1 MPSELGGDAMPTK
14 RIGIL
19 TSGGDAPGMNAAIR
33 AATRYAIHNDQRVF
47 AINGGY
53 QGLVESKIEEINNRF
68 VGDILTRG
76 GTIIGTMRSPDFQ
89 TEEGFENALK
99 TIHRWELDCIIAIGG
114 DGTFRGA
121 VELMEHGHKIIG
133 IPATIDN
140 DVHGTEFCIGFDTA
154 VNTALEC
161 LRRLRDTAGAHRRT
175 LIMEVMGRESGWI
188 ALYAG
193 IAGGAEAIIIPE
205 FPVNYGEICDEL
217 DKGIT
222 RGKKHAILVVAEGI
236 ARVHHNRRDIASG
249 YLVAQ
254 EIEKYLKFRPT
265 VVVLG
270 HVQRGGSPS
279 AQDAILATKMGI
291 AAVEHIL
298 NDECGVMVAVKGG
311 EMTSAPLEDVAKGHN
326 VIDEALYKANMS
338 LIG

>member
-1 MPSELGGDAMPTK
+1 MTTK
-14 RIGIL
+14 TIGIL
-19 TSGGDAPGMNAAIR
+19 TSGGDAPGMNAALR
-33 AATRYAIHNDQRVF
+33 AATRYAIHADQRVF
-47 AINGGY
+47 AVYGGY
-53 QGLVESKIEEINNRF
+53 QGLVDGKIDEMSNRS

-76 GTIIGTMRSPDFQ
+76 GTIIGTRRSPEFE
-89 TEEGFENALK
+89 TEEGFEKALK
-99 TIHRWELDCIIAIGG
+99 NIHRWELDCLIAIGG

-121 VELMEHGHKIIG
+121 MDLIKKDIKVIG

-161 LRRLRDTAGAHRRT
+161 LRRLRDTAGAHKRT

-193 IAGGAEAIIIPE
+193 IAGGAEAIIVPE
-205 FPVNYGEICDEL
+205 FTPDYSAICDEL

-222 RGKKHAILVVAEGI
+222 KGKKHAILVVAEGV
-236 ARVHHNRRDIASG
+236 ARVHHKNEDIASG
-249 YLVAQ
+249 YYVAHQ
-254 EIEKYLKFRPT
+254 VEKYLGFKPT

-270 HVQRGGSPS
+270 HIQRGGSPS
-279 AQDAILATKMGI
+279 AADAILATRMGI
-291 AAVEHIL
+291 AAVDHIL
-298 NDECGVMVAVKGG
+298 NDEFGVMTAVKTGQ
-311 EMTSAPLEDVAKGHN
+311 MTSAPLEDVAKGHN
-326 VIDEALYKANMS
+326 KLDEELYNANLN

>member
-1 MPSELGGDAMPTK
+1 MSAK

-19 TSGGDAPGMNAAIR
+19 TSGGDAPGMNAALR
-33 AATRYAIHNDQRVF
+33 AATRYAIHADQRVF
-47 AINGGY
+47 AVKGGF
-53 QGLVESKIEEINNRF
+53 QGLIDGDIEEMSNRY

-76 GTIIGTMRSPDFQ
+76 GTIIGTQRSPDFQ
-89 TEEGFENALK
+89 TEKGFQSALRN
-99 TIHRWELDCIIAIGG
+99 IHRWDLDCLIAIGG

-121 VELMEHGHKIIG
+121 MELIKEGHKIVG

-161 LRRLRDTAGAHRRT
+161 LRRLRDTAGAHKRT

-193 IAGGAEAIIIPE
+193 IAGGAEAIIVPE
-205 FPVNYGEICDEL
+205 FPVDYEEICDEL

-222 RGKKHAILVVAEGI
+222 KGKKHAILVVAEGV
-236 ARVHHNRRDIASG
+236 ARVHHNREDMASG
-249 YLVAQ
+249 YFVAEQ
-254 EIEKYLKFRPT
+254 VHMYLKFKPT

-270 HVQRGGSPS
+270 HIQRGGSPS
-279 AQDAILATKMGI
+279 AQDAILATRMGI

-298 NDECGVMVAVKGG
+298 KDEYGVM
-311 EMTSAPLEDVAKGHN
+311 TSIRAGQLTTTPLEDVAKGHN
-326 VIDEALYKANMS
+326 KLDEELYKATLN

>member
-1 MPSELGGDAMPTK
+1 MPAK

-19 TSGGDAPGMNAAIR
+19 TSGGDAPGMNAALR
-33 AATRYAIHNDQRVF
+33 AATRYAIQADQRVF
-47 AINGGY
+47 AIYGGF
-53 QGLVESKIEEINNRF
+53 QGLVDGELEEFSNRS

-76 GTIIGTMRSPDFQ
+76 GTIIGTRRSPDFQ
-89 TEEGFENALK
+89 TDQGFQSALK
-99 TIHRWELDCIIAIGG
+99 NIHRWELDCIIAIGG

-121 VELMEHGHKIIG
+121 MELIANGHEIVG

-161 LRRLRDTAGAHRRT
+161 LRRLRDTAGAHKRT

-193 IAGGAEAIIIPE
+193 IAGGAEAILLPE
-205 FPVNYGEICDEL
+205 FAADYDAICDEL
-217 DKGIT
+217 DRGIS
-222 RGKKHAILVVAEGI
+222 RGKKHSIIVVAEGV
-236 ARVHHNRRDIASG
+236 AKVHHNRDDIASG

-254 EIEKYLKFRPT
+254 EIEKRLGFKPT

-270 HVQRGGSPS
+270 HVQRGGSPT
-279 AQDAILATKMGI
+279 AQDAILATRMGI
-291 AAVEHIL
+291 AAVDHIL
-298 NDECGVMVAVKGG
+298 KDEYGIMVAVKGG
-311 EMTSAPLEDVAKGHN
+311 LLTTEPLDEVAKGHN
-326 VIDEALYKANMS
+326 KLDEELYKANME